1 MITNDATFD
10 DGIVVVVRR
19 SADVEE
25 MNAPSLITI
34 DVRVSNTLVRV
45 VDDAVAAAANS
56 NSNSTHGG
64 VAI

>member
-34 DVRVSNTLVRV
+34 DVRVSNPLVRV

-56 NSNSTHGG
+56 NSTHGG